1 MAKKDYSVLPKKTKK
16 EKSDTERRVCRLVR
30 LMLMLDRGVLN
41 LERAAEECGVNK
53 RTIQRDLKILEGA
66 GISLC
71 KPVETNSNYVL
82 DPEFR
87 FSKLHI
93 TPENLENFRT
103 TTNAM
108 LAFSSQPL
116 DLLNPIQKEVFE
128 MSQNDEHRRRKIQE
142 NAEKDIK
149 VHTTAAQF
157 NSMLFQGETSLTD
170 PLFRLQMLFLTDD
183 IFGEIGDDR
192 NFGYKHLQLAE
203 LARIAAHG
211 ARITRKYNEAIETLK
226 WRLEKDPKDAWAWGE
241 LAFVYYEKGE
251 VASAIQ
257 TLKTGY
263 KKTLDD
269 TLTLY
274 LAFLLGETKHYE
286 IAIKYFKS
294 IYSQPDIVLSF
305 SAEMHKRAG
314 KLDLALQ
321 EIEQALSITPDNA
334 IYQMQRGI
342 ILKSLNSV
350 NKK

>member
-1 MAKKDYSVLPKKTKK
+1 M
-16 EKSDTERRVCRLVR
+16 
-30 LMLMLDRGVLN
+30 
-41 LERAAEECGVNK
+41 
-53 RTIQRDLKILEGA
+53 
-66 GISLC
+66 
-71 KPVETNSNYVL
+71 ETNSNYVL

-87 FSKLHI
+87 FLNLHI
-93 TPENLENFRT
+93 TRDNLENFRK

-108 LAFSSQPL
+108 LKFSSQPL

-157 NSMLFQGETSLTD
+157 NSMLIQGETALTE
-170 PLFRLQMLFLTDD
+170 PLFRLQQLFLTDD
-183 IFGEIGDDR
+183 IFSKTGDDR

-203 LARIAAHG
+203 MARMAAHC
-211 ARITRKYNEAIETLK
+211 ARITRKYNDAIDTLK
-226 WRLEKDPKDAWAWGE
+226 WCLEKDPKDVWAYAE
-241 LAFVYYEKGE
+241 MAFVYYEKGDI
-251 VASAIQ
+251 APAIQ

-305 SAEMHKRAG
+305 SAEMHKLAG
-314 KLDLALQ
+314 KSDLALQ

-334 IYQMQRGI
+334 IHQMQRRI
-342 ILKSLNSV
+342 ILKFLNSV